1 MIPVSDH
8 LETAINAKLF
18 FHYFHDGRI
27 HIVLIYP
34 LIKKKKKHV
43 GGGIVTLHLTGLLT
57 CMITHTHTLKLSSS
71 FIFNDSI
78 TVEM

>member
-34 LIKKKKKHV
+34 LIKKKAR
-43 GGGIVTLHLTGLLT
+43 GGGNCYITPYRIINVYDY
-57 CMITHTHTLKLSSS
+57 THTHTQIVLVLY
-71 FIFNDSI
+71 F
-78 TVEM
+78 